1 MSSIPVVLASS
12 SPRRHELLKKI
23 IEDFTVVPSQLEE
36 IIKPELSPAEVAMDL
51 AFQKADEV
59 HFYYPESLII
69 GADTLVVCNE
79 EILGK
84 PVDAT
89 DAQRM
94 LTMMSNNTQVVI
106 TGVSFRFKTYT
117 HTFYEATEIDFSELD
132 DEFITAY
139 IHSGE
144 PFDKAGG
151 YGIQGFDDRL
161 IRRLSG
167 SKTNVIGLPVKRL
180 KKELEAFLKLVA
192 QHENE

>member
-23 IEDFTVVPSQLEE
+23 IAEFTVVPSQLEE
-36 IIKPELSPAEVAMDL
+36 VVNPNLTPAEVAMDL

-59 HFYYPESLII
+59 HFFYPESLII

-84 PVDAT
+84 PIDEADAL
-89 DAQRM
+89 RM
-94 LTMMSNNTQVVI
+94 LTMMSNNTQLVI

-117 HTFYEATEIDFSELD
+117 HKFYEVTEIDFSELD
-132 DEFITAY
+132 PDFITAY
-139 IHSGE
+139 INSGE

-151 YGIQGFDDRL
+151 YGIQGFDDSL

-180 KKELEAFLKLVA
+180 KKELDVFLKQITQSERA
-192 QHENE
+192 